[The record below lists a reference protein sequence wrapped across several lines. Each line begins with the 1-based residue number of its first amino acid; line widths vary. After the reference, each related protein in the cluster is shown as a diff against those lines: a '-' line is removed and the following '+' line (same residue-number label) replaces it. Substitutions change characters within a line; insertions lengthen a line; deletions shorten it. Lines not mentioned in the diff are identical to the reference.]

1 MTCVMFGEIDW
12 NWGRWR
18 MWCRRCKSCMLPRWS
33 KKNIENVN
41 YLFDVNEVDVEDVGD
56 ANDGGYAM
64 QMRKKCKL
72 APSPQQISNSNTAGA
87 HALGKWNLRM
97 TFVHHLSLRLLRK
110 QNAHPNLGT
119 DIFFSFGFPKS
130 SCKGLLCS
138 SHINRARVYAACAEC
153 DRENIWHYFPQT
165 VPHDDWG
172 RPVAWNP
179 ISLEPGNSM
188 K

>member
-1 MTCVMFGEIDW
+1 MKQKTYRKCKLFVWCKWSWCRGCRW
-12 NWGRWR
+12 CKRWR
-18 MWCRRCKSCMLPRWS
+18 IR
-33 KKNIENVN
+33 
-41 YLFDVNEVDVEDVGD
+41 YANE
-56 ANDGGYAM
+56 
-64 QMRKKCKL
+64 KKCKL

-138 SHINRARVYAACAEC
+138 SHIKPCTC
-153 DRENIWHYFPQT
+153 IHCMC
-165 VPHDDWG
+165 G
-172 RPVAWNP
+172 MRPRKYLTLLSANCSAWWLGP
-179 ISLEPGNSM
+179 PRGM
-188 K
+188 KSDIIRTWK

>member
-1 MTCVMFGEIDW
+1 MKQKTYRKCKLFVWCKWSWCRGCRW
-12 NWGRWR
+12 CKRWR
-18 MWCRRCKSCMLPRWS
+18 IR
-33 KKNIENVN
+33 
-41 YLFDVNEVDVEDVGD
+41 YANE
-56 ANDGGYAM
+56 
-64 QMRKKCKL
+64 KKCKL